1 MLVSHVHA
9 DWGHTVTSLARR
21 LGLNPDDNGIRR
33 LTAKLHALTPKQVAA
48 FGVIAIGYGVLEGF
62 EAYGLFRKRRWGE
75 ILTVV
80 ATALLFIP
88 EVWELL
94 ARPSAFKVGAL
105 VVNAAI
111 VVYLLYR
118 LRSKDQRAAN
128 SPANRRVRTTA
139 VKVRPGLDCI
149 STPNSDSRWHFVAPA
164 DDSPVLGDLPSAD
177 VWHAER
183 EPGSCGGPTDGEGNL
198 RWDLGDARGAGR

>member
-1 MLVSHVHA
+1 M
-9 DWGHTVTSLARR
+9 
-21 LGLNPDDNGIRR
+21 
-33 LTAKLHALTPKQVAA
+33 
-48 FGVIAIGYGVLEGF
+48 LEGF

-128 SPANRRVRTTA
+128 SP
-139 VKVRPGLDCI
+139 PIDG
-149 STPNSDSRWHFVAPA
+149 FAP
-164 DDSPVLGDLPSAD
+164 PPSK
-177 VWHAER
+177 
-183 EPGSCGGPTDGEGNL
+183 
-198 RWDLGDARGAGR
+198 

>member
-128 SPANRRVRTTA
+128 SP
-139 VKVRPGLDCI
+139 PIDG
-149 STPNSDSRWHFVAPA
+149 FAP
-164 DDSPVLGDLPSAD
+164 PPSK
-177 VWHAER
+177 
-183 EPGSCGGPTDGEGNL
+183 
-198 RWDLGDARGAGR
+198 